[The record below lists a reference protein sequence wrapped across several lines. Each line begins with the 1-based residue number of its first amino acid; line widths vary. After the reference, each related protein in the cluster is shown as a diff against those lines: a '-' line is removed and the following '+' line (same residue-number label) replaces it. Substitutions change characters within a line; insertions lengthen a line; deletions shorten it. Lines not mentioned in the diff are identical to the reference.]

1 MEKNKYKILILVLF
15 STLIILSAG
24 LVSAYPNPATVNLG
38 EAGNFAV
45 LSKVAISD
53 TSPTATV
60 ITGDIGVS
68 PLPPTSIT
76 GLACSEVVGTIHV
89 VSPGGAT
96 LACQT
101 VDPAYL
107 TPTILEMEAAY
118 TDALSRA
125 SNAGLPGSLGGLTLT
140 PGVYTTAGG
149 VLIPTDVT
157 LDCTSTGPSGV
168 FIFRI
173 AGTLDLSAN
182 TNVNLIGGCQS
193 ANIFWAVAGTT
204 SIGGGVGT
212 ESTFEGTVLGGP
224 ATSEI
229 AVVTGSTINGRLLGQ
244 KGIALDQNIITLP
257 VAIVAD
263 ITPPVITLLGTN
275 PINETQN
282 TPYIDAGATAF
293 DNIDGD
299 ITINILT
306 NNNVNISLVGTYSVN
321 YTVSDAAG
329 NIATVTRTVNVVIP
343 SLQPGLCFFGDS
355 NGDCFITSV
364 DVYQA
369 KISSMLRTAD
379 YSGITPYGLDSS
391 VQDVNGDGIISISD
405 YNLIKDMV
413 SLKTDGITGIPTAI
427 TSTSVPTTLDIS
439 SGSSN
444 LIVKVTDIDGT
455 PRAGIGVRFTIDPSS
470 TATANLGGRN
480 PSNWNNYIISDDV
493 FELTNKL
500 VNIAQD
506 GEAQIAITPLTTG
519 NLIINM
525 VIPASPNKGLMND
538 ITNSITINVVSVGGT
553 ITNTAP
559 TEPTFTMVSGSTT
572 SYTNQLIKFTV
583 SSTDTDPLVYSVTGL
598 PTGAAFVGQTF
609 EWTPPT
615 SAKTGSSTLYTILFK
630 ATDSNGASAEKGI
643 NIILVNSIPVIQD
656 ITNITIDENGLVS
669 VTPVVTNDDNDA
681 LTYTYSSPLDSTGNW
696 QTDFNSAGIYTVTV
710 TVSDGISGD
719 SKTFNI
725 NVNDFTQNNDNQG
738 ANSNNGG
745 GGHSY
750 TNLTTPTIFVT
761 PIKTSGIIPAVQA
774 QPEQNIN
781 PEEQNTPAVNS
792 ASNQVTGFSVVDLA
806 KQNPITTGI
815 ISIIVLGLLGYGIY
829 YFRK

>member
-1 MEKNKYKILILVLF
+1 MKKLTL
-15 STLIILSAG
+15 LIISVFLLS
-24 LVSAYPNPATVNLG
+24 LFTV
-38 EAGNFAV
+38 
-45 LSKVAISD
+45 VAA
-53 TSPTATV
+53 P
-60 ITGDIGVS
+60 
-68 PLPPTSIT
+68 
-76 GLACSEVVGTIHV
+76 
-89 VSPGGAT
+89 
-96 LACQT
+96 
-101 VDPAYL
+101 
-107 TPTILEMEAAY
+107 
-118 TDALSRA
+118 
-125 SNAGLPGSLGGLTLT
+125 
-140 PGVYTTAGG
+140 
-149 VLIPTDVT
+149 
-157 LDCTSTGPSGV
+157 
-168 FIFRI
+168 
-173 AGTLDLSAN
+173 
-182 TNVNLIGGCQS
+182 
-193 ANIFWAVAGTT
+193 
-204 SIGGGVGT
+204 
-212 ESTFEGTVLGGP
+212 
-224 ATSEI
+224 
-229 AVVTGSTINGRLLGQ
+229 
-244 KGIALDQNIITLP
+244 
-257 VAIVAD
+257 
-263 ITPPVITLLGTN
+263 
-275 PINETQN
+275 
-282 TPYIDAGATAF
+282 
-293 DNIDGD
+293 
-299 ITINILT
+299 
-306 NNNVNISLVGTYSVN
+306 
-321 YTVSDAAG
+321 
-329 NIATVTRTVNVVIP
+329 
-343 SLQPGLCFFGDS
+343 QPGLCYFGDS
-355 NGDCFITSV
+355 NGDCIITRT
-364 DVYQA
+364 DADQA
-369 KISSMLRTAD
+369 KLSSNLKTAD
-379 YSGITPYGLDSS
+379 YSGVTPSS
-391 VQDVNGDGIISISD
+391 SDVQDVNGDGIVSISD
-405 YNLIKDMV
+405 YNLIKGMI
-413 SLKTDGITGIPTAI
+413 SLKTSDLTGIPTAI
-427 TSTSVPTTLDIS
+427 TATSVPTTLDWNAASTIT
-439 SGSSN
+439 
-444 LIVKVTDIDGT
+444 VKVTDVDGT
-455 PRAGIGVRFTIDPSS
+455 PRAGIGVSFTIDKDLS
-470 TATANLGGRN
+470 TADATLTGRD
-480 PSNWNNYIISDDV
+480 PSNGDNPKTTSLPYINNDSV
-493 FELTNKL
+493 FELTNTISQGGEATININTNSL
-500 VNIAQD
+500 VN
-506 GEAQIAITPLTTG
+506 GQIVIKTFIQG
-519 NLIINM
+519 NPAKGGSDINGNNII
-525 VIPASPNKGLMND
+525 
-538 ITNSITINVVSVGGT
+538 INVVNGAVT
-553 ITNTAP
+553 IINIAP